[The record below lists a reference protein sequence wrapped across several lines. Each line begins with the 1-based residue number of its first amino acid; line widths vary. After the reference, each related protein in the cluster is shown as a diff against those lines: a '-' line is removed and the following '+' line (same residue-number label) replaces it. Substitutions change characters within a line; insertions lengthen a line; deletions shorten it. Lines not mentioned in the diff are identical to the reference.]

1 MISILVVNWN
11 TRDLLRAC
19 LLSLREN
26 LCEVE
31 HEVIVVDN
39 ASHDESAA
47 MVREEFP
54 EVQLIANR
62 HNEGYARA
70 NNQAYAAAC
79 GEWIWL
85 LNSDTEIFPDA
96 AQQLLQ
102 VFEQSDV
109 TSQKALANASET
121 ESSTRY
127 SAKVGAV
134 ASALMDARDGTI
146 QRSCRTFP
154 TPRALWI
161 EATGL
166 QKTFRRSRKFGFY
179 RYGDWNM
186 KSRREIEQPMTSSLL
201 VRRAAIESSSG
212 LFDEQFPI
220 FFNDVDLCFRLRQSG
235 WKIMFCPQSR
245 VKHWGGASTKG
256 NKPAMIRESHRA
268 MEAFYRKHWRN
279 EYSIFTWTMTIA
291 LIRASGRFRVWRATK
306 KLRNSTK
313 KDN

>member
-26 LCEVE
+26 LRDIE
-31 HEVIVVDN
+31 HEIIVVDN
-39 ASHDESAA
+39 ASHDGSAA

-54 EVQLIANR
+54 EVQLIANGK
-62 HNEGYARA
+62 NEGYARA
-70 NNQAYAAAC
+70 NNQAYGLSS

-102 VFEQSDV
+102 SFDQSDLIL
-109 TSQKALANASET
+109 QKALANASQA

-127 SAKVGAV
+127 CEKIGAV
-134 ASALMDARDGTI
+134 ASALMDARDGTV

-166 QKTFRRSRKFGFY
+166 QKIFARSRRFGFY

-186 KSRREIEQPMTSSLL
+186 KSAREIEQPMTSSLL
-201 VRRAAIESSSG
+201 VRRNVIESSSG

-245 VKHWGGASTKG
+245 VKHWGGASTNQ
-256 NKPAMIRESHRA
+256 NKPQMIQESHRA

-279 EYSIFTWTMTIA
+279 EYSMSTWATTIA
-291 LIRASGRFRVWRATK
+291 LIRVSGQFRFWRATK
-306 KLRNSTK
+306 KSR
-313 KDN
+313 